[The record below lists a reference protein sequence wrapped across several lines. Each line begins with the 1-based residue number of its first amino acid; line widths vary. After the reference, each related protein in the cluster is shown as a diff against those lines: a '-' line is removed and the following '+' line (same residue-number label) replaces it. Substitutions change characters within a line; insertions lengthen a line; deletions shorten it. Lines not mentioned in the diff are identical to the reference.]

1 MHDPI
6 AASSARQAWAHFFRG
21 GWEAA
26 KAEEEAR
33 TRMSLLLSGLPEPEL
48 AFLLTAGVQVADSG
62 CGRGDGTALLSQQ
75 LPACAVVGVGFSQE
89 LVEEARRRYPSLK
102 FVFAEPEGVPPV
114 FDVVI
119 CCDCLQHFPD
129 PLALMALQIRC
140 ATSLYIA
147 LVPYEE
153 AGNLPAGRQP
163 LPQGLPEAIEG
174 FRKLDSRLILGDAGS
189 APTHQLLIYGSPGYL
204 AGRVLRATSH
214 SEKAKWERHFGS
226 VNVEEEDEATR
237 RFNDDLADTIAEL
250 LPEGGR
256 VLDAGCGGGWQ
267 TLALARLG
275 KFEIAAMD
283 FSATALASVERL
295 LARHGL
301 GAHVFYGDLF
311 EPGTPEFDLVFNVGV
326 AEHYAFDDQV
336 ALLRGMASRSRRY
349 LLVLVPNPA
358 CYWYWLWRIQS
369 AAKGAW
375 PWGKEVPVLNM
386 ASAFEAA
393 GIRFLGLRYFG
404 ATWTRAF
411 IQGLEG
417 IDPVVR
423 AHILQVHES
432 PLIPESQKSYLIG
445 NLGAVSPREDFRP
458 RYWHLSSL
466 ADRSEAAQLAAS
478 LADSLA
484 LQIAAEREISSLRA
498 QSSEKEAQLAQT
510 LRLLEAA
517 QAENVRVRADL
528 AQSQTAIAEQIQKLE
543 TRRQGLEAD
552 KERLRRQIQALEA
565 HSKSMEAERDA
576 ASREARATAE
586 ELRGQFEQAQQ
597 QWQSEQQILS
607 QRLQALEV
615 SLSRSEARERHSAE
629 ESRQAR
635 EEALRLRRENEL
647 LSGQKQEAEA
657 QAARL
662 SSLIS
667 ELQEQIRQRSDVLEA
682 LTASFDQ
689 LRQRMVC
696 GLRQFEERHHQ
707 QHEHYRRQRA
717 YQVMLLIWKAYQ
729 LLLRRGWRGR
739 VEFLRWLPGLL
750 TRRGLGL
757 GAFDL
762 RFPNVW
768 SFLPDE
774 LHTPIVKPDLA
785 PLPVSLPKAPGDE
798 RSSAH
803 SWGGQDRPREL
814 DLMSADPKS
823 QPKYDVIVLPVFDF
837 EFRYQRPQQIA
848 AGFARAGHRVYWVS
862 PTRCLD
868 PGSGQAYQ
876 LLPLRD
882 RLWEVRLPGRPFD
895 MYSGFLEPSVA
906 QVFVDSLCRLYQDLA
921 LAESCVLIQFPVWRQ
936 VGLGLKAAF
945 GLPVVY
951 DRMDNWS
958 GWRTEPRISEFN
970 LHEEQRLV
978 RECDVLTV
986 TAGDFH
992 RLYSNQGLHPVRV
1005 RNAADFDFFH
1015 AASPHPALAGLP
1027 KPIIGYYGVVADWFD
1042 CELLTE
1048 VARLRPAYSFVVVG
1062 QLHGNAGARFAKLPN
1077 LHLPG
1082 EKGYAEIPAFLASFD
1097 VCLIPFLVDELTN
1110 TVDPVKL
1117 YEYFSQGKP
1126 VVATPM
1132 TEVAPHARLLYLAR
1146 DVREFASQIDLA
1158 LHEPPDA
1165 PVRTARVEFARGNTW
1180 NHRVRAFDI
1189 AVRERFPLVS
1199 VLIVTFHSREFLR
1212 PFFESISR
1220 HTAYP
1225 RYELVCVDNASRD
1238 GTASVL
1244 RGYAGRDTRIKVICA
1259 DANLGFAAGN
1269 NLAARHAGGEYLVLL
1284 NPDTIVTRGWL
1295 ERLLRPMRRDPGV
1308 GLVGPVT
1315 NFSGNE
1321 TKVNVDYH
1329 NLAEMEG
1336 FAERVARGNYGR
1348 VMEVEVL
1355 PLFCAMTSAKIWEEV
1370 GGLDERFEV
1379 GMFEDDDL
1387 CHRVRQA
1394 GYRIVV
1400 AEDTFIHH
1408 FGNGSFAQLA
1418 PDFIQTL
1425 FDKNRQRF
1433 EAKWNTRWAR
1443 HRTRPGVQ
1451 PPSEEARFTVDQFVR
1466 PAERGGERGAPEVSR
1481 REQETLLP
1489 AACSATR
1496 LPGRPEGQEHA

>member
-1 MHDPI
+1 
-6 AASSARQAWAHFFRG
+6 
-21 GWEAA
+21 
-26 KAEEEAR
+26 
-33 TRMSLLLSGLPEPEL
+33 MSQLLSHLPEPEWS
-48 AFLLTAGVQVADSG
+48 FLGAGGVQIADWG
-62 CGRGDGTALLSQQ
+62 CGRGAGTAVLSQR
-75 LPACAVVGVGFSQE
+75 LPACAVVGLGFSRE
-89 LVEEARRRYPSLK
+89 LVDEARKRYPSLT
-102 FVFAEPEGVPPV
+102 FALLEPEGAPAV

-129 PLALMALQIRC
+129 PLALLALQIRC
-140 ATSLYIA
+140 ARSLYIA

-153 AGNLPAGRQP
+153 PGNVPTGCQP
-163 LPQGLPEAIEG
+163 PQGFPEAIEG
-174 FRKLDSRLILGDAGS
+174 FRKLDSRLILGNAGS

-237 RFNDDLADTIAEL
+237 RFNDELADSIAEL

-267 TLALARLG
+267 TLALAGLG

-301 GAHVFYGDLF
+301 RAHVFYGDLF

-349 LLVLVPNPA
+349 VLVLVPNPA

-375 PWGKEVPVLNM
+375 PWGKEVPLLNM

-466 ADRSEAAQLAAS
+466 PDRSEAAQLAAS

-484 LQIAAEREISSLRA
+484 LQIAAEQEISSLRA

-528 AQSQTAIAEQIQKLE
+528 AQTQAAIAEQIQKLE
-543 TRRQGLEAD
+543 TTRQGLEAD

-565 HSKSMEAERDA
+565 HAKSMEAEREA

-597 QWQSEQQILS
+597 QWQSEQHILS
-607 QRLQALEV
+607 QRLQA
-615 SLSRSEARERHSAE
+615 
-629 ESRQAR
+629 
-635 EEALRLRRENEL
+635 
-647 LSGQKQEAEA
+647 EAEA

-662 SSLIS
+662 SSRIS

-689 LRQRMVC
+689 LRQRIVN
-696 GLRQFEERHHQ
+696 GVRQFEERHQQ

-762 RFPNVW
+762 RFPSVW

-798 RSSAH
+798 RGSAH

-823 QPKYDVIVLPVFDF
+823 RPKYDVIVLPVFDF

-862 PTRCLD
+862 PTRFLD

-876 LLPLRD
+876 LHPLRD

-895 MYSGFLEPSVA
+895 MYSGSLEPSMA
-906 QVFVDSLCRLYQDLA
+906 QVFVDSLCRLCQDLA
-921 LAESCVLIQFPVWRQ
+921 LAEGCVLIQFPVWRQ

-951 DRMDNWS
+951 DRMDDWS

-986 TAGDFH
+986 TAAGFH

-1005 RNAADFDFFH
+1005 RNAADFDLFH

-1048 VARLRPAYSFVVVG
+1048 VARLRPAYSFVVIG
-1062 QLHGNAGARFAKLPN
+1062 HLHGNAGARFAELPN
-1077 LHLPG
+1077 LHLLD
-1082 EKGYAEIPAFLASFD
+1082 EKDYAEIPRFLASFD

-1110 TVDPVKL
+1110 TIDPVKL

-1132 TEVAPHARLLYLAR
+1132 TEVAPHARLLYFAR
-1146 DVREFASQIDLA
+1146 DAREFASQIDLA

-1165 PVRTARVEFARGNTW
+1165 PVRTARVEFARSNTW

-1199 VLIVTFHSREFLR
+1199 VLIVTFNSREFLR

-1269 NLAARHAGGEYLVLL
+1269 NLAARHASGEYLVLL
-1284 NPDTIVTRGWL
+1284 NPDTIVTPGWL

-1336 FAERVARGNYGR
+1336 FAARVARENYGR

-1370 GGLDERFEV
+1370 GGGLDERFEL

-1394 GYRIVV
+1394 GYRIIV

-1433 EAKWNTRWAR
+1433 EAKWNTRWPR
-1443 HRTRPGVQ
+1443 HRTRPGVR

-1466 PAERGGERGAPEVSR
+1466 PAERVGERGAPAVSR

-1496 LPGRPEGQEHA
+1496 LPGRPEGQEHAQT